1 MTQLFNLLQPSQ
13 NFRISVSEIAKFLN
27 IPEQLIVRIECWQ
40 YVLFVHRC
48 DVGGQFISYRKLQQW
63 LLATARQIQK
73 CSTLL
78 ELLNFLVEIREDCQK
93 HEKQYSAKHHQ
104 FLSHI
109 WFQHWESLCSE
120 QNSLTPDSWLLAPNS

>member
-120 QNSLTPDSWLLAPNS
+120 QNSLTPDSWLLAPGS

>member
-1 MTQLFNLLQPSQ
+1 MSKLFNLLQPSQ

-120 QNSLTPDSWLLAPNS
+120 QNSLTPDSWLLAPGS